1 MSPSVI
7 LVIVDSNAQRKSG
20 AVSQSD
26 IVLVPG
32 GQLPGDDHRIGIVL
46 KTTRSRQV
54 VVVIAAFIEDVHVFG
69 FYLVTY
75 KTRLQ
80 QIDELPFGQEAVQGT
95 LVFDIPV
102 LVAGVITIEG
112 NLRTAV
118 FRHVVLVV
126 MAGDVAAI
134 IFETPNVVTDL

>member
-1 MSPSVI
+1 MLPSVI
-7 LVIVDSNAQRKSG
+7 LVIVDSNTQRKGG

-32 GQLPGDDHRIGIVL
+32 GQLPGDDHRIGTVL
-46 KTTRSRQV
+46 KTTRGRHV

-80 QIDELPFGQEAVQGT
+80 QIDELSFGQVAVQGP
-95 LVFDIPV
+95 LVFGIPV

-112 NLRTAV
+112 DVCPAIS
-118 FRHVVLVV
+118 RHAIFVV
-126 MAGDVAAI
+126 
-134 IFETPNVVTDL
+134 